1 MTRNSFKLS
10 IIKKYWQN
18 TPEFFSE
25 KYKINFLKLV
35 SPVNLFL
42 YARRKESLKLAGSV
56 KGKKILDVGC
66 GSGVFL
72 LEFIKMEAKVVGVD
86 YSQKMLNIAKKELK
100 HYKIPKNKY
109 KLILANAT
117 NLPFKNKSFDLVLA
131 TGLTDYMTDQ
141 DDLKFLKEASRVL
154 KPNGSLIVSFPVEKS
169 PFSFLRR
176 GTGLA
181 IRQRLFKLP
190 PLRNEFTLEKIKRFL
205 KTVNMKYETRRK
217 IFTTMWLILAKFE

>member
-1 MTRNSFKLS
+1 MTRDTSELS

-18 TPEFFSE
+18 TPVFFSE
-25 KYKINFLKLV
+25 KYKTNFLKLA

-42 YARRKESLKLAGSV
+42 HLRRKKVLKLSGSV

-72 LEFIKMEAKVVGVD
+72 LEFIKMGAKVVGID
-86 YSQKMLNIAKKELK
+86 YSQKMLNMAEAELK
-100 HYKIPKNKY
+100 LYKISRNKY

-117 NLPFKNKSFDLVLA
+117 NLPLNNKSFDLVLA

-141 DDLKFLKEASRVL
+141 DDLKFLQEAVRVL

-169 PFSFLRR
+169 PFSFMRK
-176 GTGLA
+176 GIGLA
-181 IRQRLFKLP
+181 IRKRFFKLP
-190 PLRNEFTLEKIKRFL
+190 PVHNEFTLEKITRFL
-205 KTVNMKYETRRK
+205 KKVNMKYEKTHK
-217 IFTTMWLILAKFE
+217 IFATMWLVVAKLK

>member
-1 MTRNSFKLS
+1 MTRDTSELS

-18 TPEFFSE
+18 TPGSFSE
-25 KYKINFLKLV
+25 KYQTNFLKLA

-42 YARRKESLKLAGSV
+42 YLRRKEVLKLAGSI

-72 LEFIKMEAKVVGVD
+72 LEFIKMGATVVGID
-86 YSQKMLNIAKKELK
+86 YSQKMLSMAEAELK
-100 HYKIPKNKY
+100 LYKISRNKY

-117 NLPFKNKSFDLVLA
+117 NLPLNNKSFDLVLA

-141 DDLKFLKEASRVL
+141 DDLKFLQEAVRVL

-169 PFSFLRR
+169 PFSFMRK
-176 GTGLA
+176 GIGLA
-181 IRQRLFKLP
+181 IRQRFFKLP
-190 PLRNEFTLEKIKRFL
+190 PVHNEFTLEKITRFL
-205 KTVNMKYETRRK
+205 KKVNMKYEKTHK
-217 IFTTMWLILAKFE
+217 IFATMWLVSAKFK